1 MTCDRYW
8 REGILLVERGLPD
21 PHREGCTDCQRAHAS
36 RDELID
42 ALPLIGEGYTGDP
55 RWQSNVWERIDGKP
69 ARALKWLW
77 PVSGAFAV
85 ACLLLLLLS
94 VGLVGGIQRP
104 SPQQE
109 NAQDSLVPHEVL
121 AIVKVV
127 PRQDAMRSKPGNVD
141 DHLQTVRVDDSLR
154 ISARLTSEIWV
165 YYGEKMVLRCGPHV
179 SADRCTTDATRR
191 TIDMRLSRLGRY
203 EVVVFEDAVGPPSGR
218 LHEDLASLER
228 AGIRVLN
235 ERIMVQ

>member
-1 MTCDRYW
+1 MMCDRYW

-21 PHREGCTDCQRAHAS
+21 PHREGCADCQRAHAS

-94 VGLVGGIQRP
+94 VGLVGGDRP
-104 SPQQE
+104 GPREE

-127 PRQDAMRSKPGNVD
+127 PREDAMRSKAGNVND
-141 DHLQTVRVDDSLR
+141 RLQTARVDDRLR
-154 ISARLTSEIWV
+154 VSTRLTSEVWI
-165 YYGEKMVLRCGPHV
+165 YYAGRLISRCGPHI
-179 SADRCTTDATRR
+179 SADRCTTDATQRMVD
-191 TIDMRLSRLGRY
+191 IQLSLLGGY
-203 EVVVFEDAVGPPSGR
+203 EVFVLEDAVVMPSGQF
-218 LHEDLASLER
+218 HEDRAALER
-228 AGIRVLN
+228 ADIRFMH